1 MDITKQPDKTEEPT
15 SQLEKQSDSQSDSQS
30 EEKDFYYKHLHLKG
44 LGGWLIIVHISMWLS
59 LLNACVN
66 VVFVTLPK
74 IIQFSKYTD
83 PASSM
88 YEAKWSFLI
97 PLQFIGNLLIVVTL
111 LILLFKFVSRSS
123 TFPKWFISFN
133 IGVTAFYI
141 LDFAINLVL
150 SPISD
155 EDFFLSISAVMR
167 QGLLCLLWIG
177 YMLRSKRV
185 KVTFR
190 W

>member
-1 MDITKQPDKTEEPT
+1 MDITKQPDKTEEPA
-15 SQLEKQSDSQSDSQS
+15 SQLEEQSDSQTDSQS

-44 LGGWLIIVHISMWLS
+44 LGGWLIIVHISMWLF

-74 IIQFSKYTD
+74 ILQFSKYTD

-88 YEAKWSFLI
+88 YDVKWSFLI
-97 PLQFIGNLLIVVTL
+97 PLQFIGNLLIVLTL

-133 IGVTAFYI
+133 IGLTAFYI
-141 LDFAINLVL
+141 LDFAINLFF
-150 SPISD
+150 PMND
-155 EDFFLSISAVMR
+155 ENLFIYISAVMR